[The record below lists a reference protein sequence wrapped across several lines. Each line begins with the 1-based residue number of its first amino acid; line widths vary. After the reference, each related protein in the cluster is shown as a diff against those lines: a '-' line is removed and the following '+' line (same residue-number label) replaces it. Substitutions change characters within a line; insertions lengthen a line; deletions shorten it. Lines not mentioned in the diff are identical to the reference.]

1 MENNLSPLTIAQHAR
16 TASLALQAST
26 AAVRSRA
33 LQLAARS
40 LVRHRRAIIAANKAD
55 LAQAKGKVP
64 QAFLDRLSL
73 NAKRFRE
80 MEKAVKEIARQSD
93 PLNELVERKKLKNG
107 VVLKKVR
114 VSIGVLFIIYE
125 ARPHV
130 TADAAALAL
139 RAGNAVILKGG
150 SEARNT
156 NRLIAQCFQQALKSA
171 GLPLHAAQFIDTA
184 DRTVVKKL
192 LKCADDI
199 DLVIPRGGYGL
210 VKWVRKESHIPSLS
224 HAEGLDHTYVDASA
238 DIPLAIKVIVNAK
251 TSFPAACNSLDHLLV
266 HERIAQKLLPPLQ
279 TALVPYGVELRGD
292 AKARKIINVKAA
304 TMQDWDT
311 EYLSLTMG
319 IKIVP
324 NVDEAT
330 AHINAH
336 GSKHS
341 ESIIARDKKT
351 IALFKKNVDA
361 AGIFVNC
368 STRLHDGGVFGLG
381 AEMGIN
387 TGKLHA
393 RGPVGAKELTTY
405 KWIAEG
411 NGQTR

>member
-16 TASLALQAST
+16 IASLALQAST

-33 LQLAARS
+33 LQLAARN
-40 LVRHRRAIIAANKAD
+40 LVRHRRVIIAANKAD

-150 SEARNT
+150 SEARST

-171 GLPLHAAQFIDTA
+171 GLPLHAVQFIHTA
-184 DRTVVKKL
+184 DRTVVKK
-192 LKCADDI
+192 
-199 DLVIPRGGYGL
+199 
-210 VKWVRKESHIPSLS
+210 
-224 HAEGLDHTYVDASA
+224 
-238 DIPLAIKVIVNAK
+238 
-251 TSFPAACNSLDHLLV
+251 
-266 HERIAQKLLPPLQ
+266 
-279 TALVPYGVELRGD
+279 
-292 AKARKIINVKAA
+292 
-304 TMQDWDT
+304 
-311 EYLSLTMG
+311 
-319 IKIVP
+319 
-324 NVDEAT
+324 
-330 AHINAH
+330 
-336 GSKHS
+336 
-341 ESIIARDKKT
+341 
-351 IALFKKNVDA
+351 
-361 AGIFVNC
+361 
-368 STRLHDGGVFGLG
+368 RL
-381 AEMGIN
+381 
-387 TGKLHA
+387 
-393 RGPVGAKELTTY
+393 
-405 KWIAEG
+405 
-411 NGQTR
+411 